1 MTADEL
7 INRVSDVLEGQDGRD
22 VIQALSALLVNCMV
36 MGDVDPDA
44 LIAYLSTVITR
55 TYQDINHEGEE
66 LH

>member
-7 INRVSDVLEGQDGRD
+7 INRVNDVLEGQDGRD
-22 VIQALSALLVNCMV
+22 VIQALSTLLVNCMV
-36 MGDVDPDA
+36 MGDVDPDS

-55 TYQDINHEGEE
+55 TYKDINHDGEA